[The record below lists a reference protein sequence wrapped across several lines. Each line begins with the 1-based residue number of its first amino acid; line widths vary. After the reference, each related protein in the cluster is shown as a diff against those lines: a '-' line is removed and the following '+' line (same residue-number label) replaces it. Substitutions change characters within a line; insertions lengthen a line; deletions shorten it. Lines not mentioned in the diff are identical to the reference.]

1 MSTNTSFTTFPNRYV
16 SFSGL
21 LQSHLLAL
29 KAARTWQRALLIS
42 KELERLLMFNLLNL
56 MVSRNR

>member
-1 MSTNTSFTTFPNRYV
+1 MSTNTSFTTFPNKYV

-42 KELERLLMFNLLNL
+42 KEPERLLMFNLLNL